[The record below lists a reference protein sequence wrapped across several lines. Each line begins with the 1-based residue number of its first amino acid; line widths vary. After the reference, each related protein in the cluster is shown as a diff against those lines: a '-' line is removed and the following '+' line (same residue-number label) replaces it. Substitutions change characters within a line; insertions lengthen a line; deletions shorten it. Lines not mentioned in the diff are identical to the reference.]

1 MKTHKKLL
9 TKKYK
14 IRYTKFIKK
23 RKTKGGN
30 KNEKKWRDNAN
41 SIDNY
46 SNNIGN
52 FNSTNNRFC
61 GGWKIIWEF

>member
-14 IRYTKFIKK
+14 IRYTKFIEK

-30 KNEKKWRDNAN
+30 KNEEK
-41 SIDNY
+41 
-46 SNNIGN
+46 
-52 FNSTNNRFC
+52 
-61 GGWKIIWEF
+61 